1 MGFKHVRAINKI
13 GLLVTFLLCLVG
25 CAAKPTLYA
34 WGRYEEL
41 IYLSYARP
49 DKTDLV
55 MQVGQMEQDYQ
66 KARAEN
72 KSVPP
77 GFHAYLG
84 LLYFQIGKMEQ
95 AQQELLNEKKRF
107 PESAVFMDRLLSRLK

>member
-1 MGFKHVRAINKI
+1 MKI
-13 GLLVTFLLCLVG
+13 GLFITLLLWLVG
-25 CAAKPTLYA
+25 CASKPTLYA
-34 WGRYEEL
+34 WGQYEEL

-49 DKTDLV
+49 DKADLV
-55 MQVGQMEQDYQ
+55 MQVGQMEHDYQ

-84 LLYFQIGKMEQ
+84 FLYFQLGKMGQ
-95 AQQELLNEKKRF
+95 AQQEFLNEKKRF
-107 PESAVFMDRLLSRLK
+107 PESSVFMDRLMSRIQLQ

>member
-1 MGFKHVRAINKI
+1 VGFKHVRAIIKI
-13 GLLVTFLLCLVG
+13 GLLVTLLLWLVG

-84 LLYFQIGKMEQ
+84 LLYFQLGKMEQ
-95 AQQELLNEKKRF
+95 AQQEFMNEKKQF
-107 PESAVFMDRLLSRLK
+107 PESAVFMDRLMSRLQ

>member
-1 MGFKHVRAINKI
+1 MIKI
-13 GLLVTFLLCLVG
+13 GALLALLIWLLG
-25 CAAKPTLYA
+25 CASQPTLYA
-34 WGRYEEL
+34 WGQYEEL

-49 DKTDLV
+49 NQADPA
-55 MQVGQMEQDYQ
+55 MQVEKMEQDYQ

-84 LLYFQIGKMEQ
+84 LLYYQQGKIEPARQ
-95 AQQELLNEKKRF
+95 AFLTEKTRF
-107 PESAVFMDRLLSRLK
+107 PESAVFMHRLLSRLPQ